1 MNRNTNAELKN
12 LIDSYGESKNEENT
26 IVKRNKERNAQIKQ
40 LFLDNDISSFETD
53 SFIATVSETE
63 KQSLNKELALGI
75 LKKELPFPELTSVVK
90 TKEYIDEDALEKL
103 VFNGQFDISK
113 LEKAVDKK
121 IVSTLRIKARKW
133 GDYNGLS

>member
-1 MNRNTNAELKN
+1 MNRKTNAELKN
-12 LIDSYGESKNEENT
+12 LIDSYGESKKEENA
-26 IVKRNKERNAQIKQ
+26 IVKRNNERNSQIKQ

-63 KQSLNKELALGI
+63 KQSLNNELALGI
-75 LKKELPFPELTSVVK
+75 LKKELGENELTSVVK

-121 IVSTLRIKARKW
+121 IVSTLRIKPRK
-133 GDYNGLS
+133 

>member
-1 MNRNTNAELKN
+1 MNRKTNAELKN
-12 LIDSYGESKNEENT
+12 LVDSYGESKKEENA
-26 IVKRNKERNAQIKQ
+26 IVKRNNERNSQIKQ

-63 KQSLNKELALGI
+63 KQSLNNELALGI
-75 LKKELPFPELTSVVK
+75 LKNELGENELTSVVK

-121 IVSTLRIKARKW
+121 IVSTLRIKPRK
-133 GDYNGLS
+133 

>member
-1 MNRNTNAELKN
+1 MNRKTNAELKN
-12 LIDSYGESKNEENT
+12 LIDSYGEAKKEENE
-26 IVKRNKERNAQIKQ
+26 IVKRNKEKNAQIKQ

-63 KQSLNKELALGI
+63 KQSLNNELALCI
-75 LKKELPFPELTSVVK
+75 LKEELGENELTSVVK

-121 IVSTLRIKARKW
+121 IVSTLRIKTRK
-133 GDYNGLS
+133 

>member
-1 MNRNTNAELKN
+1 MNRKTNAELKN
-12 LIDSYGESKNEENT
+12 LIDSYGESKKEENA
-26 IVKRNKERNAQIKQ
+26 IVKRNNERNSQIKQ

-63 KQSLNKELALGI
+63 KQSLNNELALGI
-75 LKKELPFPELTSVVK
+75 LKEELGENELTSVVK

-121 IVSTLRIKARKW
+121 IVSTLRIKPRK
-133 GDYNGLS
+133 

>member
-1 MNRNTNAELKN
+1 MNRKTNAELKN
-12 LIDSYGESKNEENT
+12 LIDSYGESKKEENA
-26 IVKRNKERNAQIKQ
+26 IVKRNKERNSQIKQ

-63 KQSLNKELALGI
+63 KQSLNNELALCI
-75 LKKELPFPELTSVVK
+75 LKKELGENELTSVVK

-121 IVSTLRIKARKW
+121 IVSILRIKTRK
-133 GDYNGLS
+133 

>member
-1 MNRNTNAELKN
+1 MNRKTNAELKN
-12 LIDSYGESKNEENT
+12 LVDSYGESKKEENA
-26 IVKRNKERNAQIKQ
+26 IVKRNNERNSQIKQ

-63 KQSLNKELALGI
+63 KQSLNNELALCI
-75 LKKELPFPELTSVVK
+75 LKEELGENELTSVVK

-121 IVSTLRIKARKW
+121 IVSILRIKTRK
-133 GDYNGLS
+133 

>member
-1 MNRNTNAELKN
+1 MNRKTNAELKN
-12 LIDSYGESKNEENT
+12 LVDSYGESKKEENA
-26 IVKRNKERNAQIKQ
+26 IVKRNKEINSQIKQ

-63 KQSLNKELALGI
+63 KQSLNNELALCI
-75 LKKELPFPELTSVVK
+75 LKKELGENELTSVVK

-121 IVSTLRIKARKW
+121 IVSTLRIKPRK
-133 GDYNGLS
+133 

>member
-1 MNRNTNAELKN
+1 MNRKTNAELKN

-63 KQSLNKELALGI
+63 NQSLNNELALCI
-75 LKKELPFPELTSVVK
+75 LKEELGENELTSVVK

-121 IVSTLRIKARKW
+121 IVSTLRIKARK
-133 GDYNGLS
+133 

>member
-1 MNRNTNAELKN
+1 MNRKTNAELKN
-12 LIDSYGESKNEENT
+12 LIDNYGESKKEENA
-26 IVKRNKERNAQIKQ
+26 IVKRNKERNSQIKQ

-63 KQSLNKELALGI
+63 KQSLNNELALCI
-75 LKKELPFPELTSVVK
+75 LKEELGENELTSVVK

-121 IVSTLRIKARKW
+121 IVSALRIKAIK
-133 GDYNGLS
+133 

>member
-1 MNRNTNAELKN
+1 MNRKTNAELKN
-12 LIDSYGESKNEENT
+12 LVDSYGESKKEENA
-26 IVKRNKERNAQIKQ
+26 IVKRNKERNEQIKQ

-53 SFIATVSETE
+53 SFIAAVSQTE
-63 KQSLNKELALGI
+63 KQSLNNELALCI
-75 LKKELPFPELTSVVK
+75 LKEELPFPELTSVVK

-121 IVSTLRIKARKW
+121 IVSALRIKPRK
-133 GDYNGLS
+133 

>member
-1 MNRNTNAELKN
+1 MNRKTNAELKN
-12 LIDSYGESKNEENT
+12 LVDSYGESKKEENA
-26 IVKRNKERNAQIKQ
+26 IVKRNNERNSQIKQ

-63 KQSLNKELALGI
+63 KQSLNNELALCI
-75 LKKELPFPELTSVVK
+75 LKKELGENELTSVVK

-121 IVSTLRIKARKW
+121 IVSTLRIKPRK
-133 GDYNGLS
+133 

>member
-1 MNRNTNAELKN
+1 MNRKTNAELKN

-26 IVKRNKERNAQIKQ
+26 IVKRNKEINSQIKQ

-63 KQSLNKELALGI
+63 KQSLNNELALGI

-121 IVSTLRIKARKW
+121 IVSALRIKPRK
-133 GDYNGLS
+133 

>member
-1 MNRNTNAELKN
+1 MNRKTNAELKN
-12 LIDSYGESKNEENT
+12 LIDNYGESKKEENA
-26 IVKRNKERNAQIKQ
+26 IVKRNNERNSQIKQ

-63 KQSLNKELALGI
+63 KQSLNNELALGI
-75 LKKELPFPELTSVVK
+75 LKEELGENELTSVVK

-121 IVSTLRIKARKW
+121 IVSTLRIKPRK
-133 GDYNGLS
+133 

>member
-1 MNRNTNAELKN
+1 MNRKTNAELKN
-12 LIDSYGESKNEENT
+12 LVDSYGESKKEENA
-26 IVKRNKERNAQIKQ
+26 IVKRNNERNSQIKQ

-63 KQSLNKELALGI
+63 KQSLNNELALCI
-75 LKKELPFPELTSVVK
+75 LKEELGENELTSVVK

-121 IVSTLRIKARKW
+121 IVSALRIKARK
-133 GDYNGLS
+133 

>member
-1 MNRNTNAELKN
+1 MNRKTNAELKN
-12 LIDSYGESKNEENT
+12 LVDSYGESKKEENA
-26 IVKRNKERNAQIKQ
+26 IVKRNKERNSQIKQ

-63 KQSLNKELALGI
+63 KQSLNNELALCI
-75 LKKELPFPELTSVVK
+75 LKKELGENELTSVVK

-121 IVSTLRIKARKW
+121 IVSNLRIKARK
-133 GDYNGLS
+133 

>member
-1 MNRNTNAELKN
+1 MNRKTNAELKN
-12 LIDSYGESKNEENT
+12 LVDSYGESKKEENA
-26 IVKRNKERNAQIKQ
+26 IVKRNNERNSQIKQ

-63 KQSLNKELALGI
+63 KQSLNNELALGI
-75 LKKELPFPELTSVVK
+75 LKKELGENELTSVVK

-121 IVSTLRIKARKW
+121 IVSALRIKARK
-133 GDYNGLS
+133 

>member
-1 MNRNTNAELKN
+1 MNRKTNAELKN
-12 LIDSYGESKNEENT
+12 LVDSYGESKKEENA
-26 IVKRNKERNAQIKQ
+26 IVKRNNERNSQIKQ

-63 KQSLNKELALGI
+63 KQSLNNELALCI
-75 LKKELPFPELTSVVK
+75 LKKELGENELTSVVK

-121 IVSTLRIKARKW
+121 IVSALRIKARK
-133 GDYNGLS
+133 

>member
-1 MNRNTNAELKN
+1 MNRKTNAELKN
-12 LIDSYGESKNEENT
+12 LIDSYGESKKEENA
-26 IVKRNKERNAQIKQ
+26 IVKRNNERNSQIKQ

-63 KQSLNKELALGI
+63 KQSLNNELALCI
-75 LKKELPFPELTSVVK
+75 LKEELGENELTSVVK

-103 VFNGQFDISK
+103 VFNGKFDISK

-121 IVSTLRIKARKW
+121 IVSTLRIKPRK
-133 GDYNGLS
+133 

>member
-1 MNRNTNAELKN
+1 MLNRKTNAELKN
-12 LIDSYGESKNEENT
+12 LVDSYGESKKEENA
-26 IVKRNKERNAQIKQ
+26 IVKRNKEINVQIKQ

-63 KQSLNKELALGI
+63 KQSLNNELALSI
-75 LKKELPFPELTSVVK
+75 LKESLDENELTHVVK

-121 IVSTLRIKARKW
+121 IVSTLRIKTRK
-133 GDYNGLS
+133 

>member
-1 MNRNTNAELKN
+1 MNRKTNAELKN
-12 LIDSYGESKNEENT
+12 LIDSYGESKNEENA
-26 IVKRNKERNAQIKQ
+26 IVKRNKERNEQIKQ

-53 SFIATVSETE
+53 LFIATVSETE
-63 KQSLNKELALGI
+63 KQSLNNELALCI
-75 LKKELPFPELTSVVK
+75 LKEELPFHELTSVVK

-121 IVSTLRIKARKW
+121 IVSTLRIKTRK
-133 GDYNGLS
+133 

>member
-1 MNRNTNAELKN
+1 MNRKTNAELKN

-40 LFLDNDISSFETD
+40 LFLNNDISSFETD
-53 SFIATVSETE
+53 LFIATVSQTE
-63 KQSLNKELALGI
+63 KQSLNNELALSI
-75 LKKELPFPELTSVVK
+75 LKESLDENELTSVVK

-113 LEKAVDKK
+113 LKRAVDKK
-121 IVSTLRIKARKW
+121 IVSNLRIKKRK
-133 GDYNGLS
+133 

>member
-1 MNRNTNAELKN
+1 MNRKTNAELKN
-12 LIDSYGESKNEENT
+12 LVDSYGESKKEENA
-26 IVKRNKERNAQIKQ
+26 IVKRNKERNEQIKQ
-40 LFLDNDISSFETD
+40 LFLNNDISSFETD

-63 KQSLNKELALGI
+63 KQSLNNELALGI

-121 IVSTLRIKARKW
+121 IVSALRIKPRK
-133 GDYNGLS
+133 

>member
-1 MNRNTNAELKN
+1 MNRKTNAELKN
-12 LIDSYGESKNEENT
+12 LIDSYGESKKEENA
-26 IVKRNKERNAQIKQ
+26 IVKRNKERNSQIKQ

-63 KQSLNKELALGI
+63 KQSLNNELALCI
-75 LKKELPFPELTSVVK
+75 LKKELGENELTSVVK

-121 IVSTLRIKARKW
+121 IVSTLRIKARK
-133 GDYNGLS
+133 

>member
-1 MNRNTNAELKN
+1 MNRKTNAELKN

-26 IVKRNKERNAQIKQ
+26 IVKRNKERNSQIKQ

-63 KQSLNKELALGI
+63 KQSLNNELALGI
-75 LKKELPFPELTSVVK
+75 LKEELPFHELTSVVK

-121 IVSTLRIKARKW
+121 IVSTLRIKARK
-133 GDYNGLS
+133 

>member
-1 MNRNTNAELKN
+1 MNRKTNAELKN

-40 LFLDNDISSFETD
+40 LFLNNDISSFETD
-53 SFIATVSETE
+53 LFIATVSQTE
-63 KQSLNKELALGI
+63 KQSLNNELALSI
-75 LKKELPFPELTSVVK
+75 LKESLDENELTSVVK

-121 IVSTLRIKARKW
+121 IVSTLRIKTRK
-133 GDYNGLS
+133 

>member
-1 MNRNTNAELKN
+1 MNRKTNAELKN
-12 LIDSYGESKNEENT
+12 LIDSYGESKKEENA
-26 IVKRNKERNAQIKQ
+26 IVKRNNERNSQIKQ

-63 KQSLNKELALGI
+63 KQSLNNELALGI
-75 LKKELPFPELTSVVK
+75 LKKELGENELTSVVK

-121 IVSTLRIKARKW
+121 IVSTLRIKTRK
-133 GDYNGLS
+133 

>member
-1 MNRNTNAELKN
+1 MNRKTNAELKN
-12 LIDSYGESKNEENT
+12 LIDSYGESKKEENA
-26 IVKRNKERNAQIKQ
+26 IVKRNKERNSQIKQ

-63 KQSLNKELALGI
+63 KQSLNNELALSI
-75 LKKELPFPELTSVVK
+75 LKESLDENELTSVVK

-121 IVSTLRIKARKW
+121 IVSALRIKTRK
-133 GDYNGLS
+133 

>member
-1 MNRNTNAELKN
+1 MNRKTNAELKN
-12 LIDSYGESKNEENT
+12 LIDNYGESKKEENA
-26 IVKRNKERNAQIKQ
+26 IVKRNKERNSQIKQ

-63 KQSLNKELALGI
+63 KQSLNNELALCI
-75 LKKELPFPELTSVVK
+75 LKEELGENELTSVVK

-121 IVSTLRIKARKW
+121 IVSTLRIKTRK
-133 GDYNGLS
+133 

>member
-1 MNRNTNAELKN
+1 MNRKTNAELKN
-12 LIDSYGESKNEENT
+12 LVDSYGESKKEENA
-26 IVKRNKERNAQIKQ
+26 IVKRNKERNSQIKQ

-63 KQSLNKELALGI
+63 KQSLNNELALGI
-75 LKKELPFPELTSVVK
+75 LKKELGENELTSVVK

-113 LEKAVDKK
+113 LERAVDKK
-121 IVSTLRIKARKW
+121 IVSTLRIKKRK
-133 GDYNGLS
+133 

>member
-1 MNRNTNAELKN
+1 MNRKTNAELKN
-12 LIDSYGESKNEENT
+12 LVDSYGESKKEENT

-63 KQSLNKELALGI
+63 KQSLNNELALCI
-75 LKKELPFPELTSVVK
+75 LKEELGESELTSVVK

-121 IVSTLRIKARKW
+121 IVSTLRIKPRK
-133 GDYNGLS
+133 

>member
-1 MNRNTNAELKN
+1 MNRKTNAELKN
-12 LIDSYGESKNEENT
+12 LIDSYGESKNEENA
-26 IVKRNKERNAQIKQ
+26 IVKRNKEINVQIKQ

-63 KQSLNKELALGI
+63 KQSLNNELALCI
-75 LKKELPFPELTSVVK
+75 LKEELHFPELTSVVK

-121 IVSTLRIKARKW
+121 IVSTLRIKARK
-133 GDYNGLS
+133 

>member
-1 MNRNTNAELKN
+1 MNRKTNAELKN

-63 KQSLNKELALGI
+63 KQSLNNELALGI
-75 LKKELPFPELTSVVK
+75 LKKELGENELTSVVK

-121 IVSTLRIKARKW
+121 IVSTLRIKPRK
-133 GDYNGLS
+133 

>member
-1 MNRNTNAELKN
+1 MNRKTNAELKN
-12 LIDSYGESKNEENT
+12 LIDSYGESKKEENA
-26 IVKRNKERNAQIKQ
+26 IVKRNNERNSQIKQ

-63 KQSLNKELALGI
+63 KQSLNNELALGI
-75 LKKELPFPELTSVVK
+75 LKEELGENELTSVVK

-121 IVSTLRIKARKW
+121 IVSALRIKARK
-133 GDYNGLS
+133 

>member
-1 MNRNTNAELKN
+1 MNRKTNAELKN
-12 LIDSYGESKNEENT
+12 LIDSYGESKKEENA
-26 IVKRNKERNAQIKQ
+26 IVKRNKERNSQIKQ

-63 KQSLNKELALGI
+63 KQSLNNELALGI
-75 LKKELPFPELTSVVK
+75 LKKELGENELTSVVK
-90 TKEYIDEDALEKL
+90 KKEYIDEDALEKL

-121 IVSTLRIKARKW
+121 IVSTLRIKTRK
-133 GDYNGLS
+133 

>member
-1 MNRNTNAELKN
+1 MNRKTNAELKN
-12 LIDSYGESKNEENT
+12 LVDSYGESKKEENA
-26 IVKRNKERNAQIKQ
+26 IVKRNKERNEQIKQ

-53 SFIATVSETE
+53 LFIATVSETE
-63 KQSLNKELALGI
+63 KQSLNNELALCI
-75 LKKELPFPELTSVVK
+75 LKEELPFHELTSVVK

-121 IVSTLRIKARKW
+121 IVSTLRIKPRK
-133 GDYNGLS
+133 

>member
-1 MNRNTNAELKN
+1 MNRKTNAELKN
-12 LIDSYGESKNEENT
+12 LVDSYGESKKEENA
-26 IVKRNKERNAQIKQ
+26 IVKRNKERNEQIKQ
-40 LFLDNDISSFETD
+40 LFLNNDISSFETD

-63 KQSLNKELALGI
+63 KQSLNNELALCI
-75 LKKELPFPELTSVVK
+75 LKEELPFPELTRVVK

-121 IVSTLRIKARKW
+121 IVSALRIKPRK
-133 GDYNGLS
+133 

>member
-1 MNRNTNAELKN
+1 MNRKTNAELKN
-12 LIDSYGESKNEENT
+12 LVDSYGEAKKEENA
-26 IVKRNKERNAQIKQ
+26 IVKRNKEINVQIKQ

-63 KQSLNKELALGI
+63 KQSLNNELALCI
-75 LKKELPFPELTSVVK
+75 LKEELGENELTSVVK

-121 IVSTLRIKARKW
+121 IVSTLRIKPRK
-133 GDYNGLS
+133 

>member
-1 MNRNTNAELKN
+1 MNRKTNAELKN
-12 LIDSYGESKNEENT
+12 LIDNYGESKKEENA
-26 IVKRNKERNAQIKQ
+26 IVKRNKERNSQIKQ

-63 KQSLNKELALGI
+63 KQSLNNELALGI
-75 LKKELPFPELTSVVK
+75 LKEELGENELTSVVK

-121 IVSTLRIKARKW
+121 IVSTLRIKPRK
-133 GDYNGLS
+133 